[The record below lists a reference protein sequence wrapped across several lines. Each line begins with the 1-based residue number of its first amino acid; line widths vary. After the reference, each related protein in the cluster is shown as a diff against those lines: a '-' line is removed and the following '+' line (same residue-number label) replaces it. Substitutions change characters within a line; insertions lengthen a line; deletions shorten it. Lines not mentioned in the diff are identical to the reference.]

1 MSKEAIPQLG
11 QIVKTLRGRDQG
23 KFAIIVGIEDHRF
36 VWIVDGDKRK
46 FDQPKKKNVLHLQ
59 LQNEISSEVMN
70 SLLETGR
77 VTNGKLRYAL
87 GKFIEQQ
94 QIEAQEKGE

>member
-1 MSKEAIPQLG
+1 VSKEAIPQLG

-59 LQNEISSEVMN
+59 LQKEISSEVMN

>member
-1 MSKEAIPQLG
+1 VSKEAIPQLG